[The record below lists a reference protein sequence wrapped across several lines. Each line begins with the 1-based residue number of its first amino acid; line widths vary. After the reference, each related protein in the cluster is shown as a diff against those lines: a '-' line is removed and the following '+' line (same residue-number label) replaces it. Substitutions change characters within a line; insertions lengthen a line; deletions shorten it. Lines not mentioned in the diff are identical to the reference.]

1 MNSWIYHIH
10 INRIVLRYRDDGVEL
25 GTSVNVGDFVHHI
38 DARSTVPASWEDQ
51 SGWVW
56 RISDKRRSYSH
67 PHSYLLCMHH
77 SLPYRSSYPHI
88 RFLINLTLPCPSM
101 LAASLILYPNHQLW
115 FLIPFKCSLPC
126 CFISTFF
133 WTTISIST
141 FYNHMISFSYIWIIM
156 HGRELTILFIN

>member
-1 MNSWIYHIH
+1 M
-10 INRIVLRYRDDGVEL
+10 
-25 GTSVNVGDFVHHI
+25 GTSVNVGDFFHRI
-38 DARSTVPASWEDQ
+38 DSRSIVSGSGEDQ

-56 RISDKRRSYSH
+56 RVSDKRCSHRYSH
-67 PHSYLLCMHH
+67 THLLCMHH

-101 LAASLILYPNHQLW
+101 LAASLILYPNLCVIVFHQLW
-115 FLIPFKCSLPC
+115 FLIPFECSLPC

-141 FYNHMISFSYIWIIM
+141 FDNHMISFSYIWIIM